1 MTPDCFALLPVDDLL
16 CVVSIL
22 VLILWSFYYILEL
35 FRQCG
40 ICFSFNHCNCTRA
53 LFEML
58 MCYRSLSHS
67 RYCHLLCATLSG
79 FYIRHRFTI
88 FTQIKI
94 NIYFLITTSLKSW
107 MDNNWL
113 CTIIVF
119 FCFFFLSF
127 SFLSIVVSL
136 FYLRPLISPLVSSNC
151 SFLGNSMEIGT
162 IYINKQVTC
171 QYI

>member
-1 MTPDCFALLPVDDLL
+1 MPPNCFALHPVDDLL

-40 ICFSFNHCNCTRA
+40 ICFSFYPCNCIRA

-58 MCYRSLSHS
+58 LCYRRLGHS

-79 FYIRHRFTI
+79 FYIRHRLTI

-94 NIYFLITTSLKSW
+94 NIYFLITTNLKSW

-119 FCFFFLSF
+119 FCFCSLVLFLFVHCIIIVLFTASDQPVGIFKLFFLGK
-127 SFLSIVVSL
+127 
-136 FYLRPLISPLVSSNC
+136 FY
-151 SFLGNSMEIGT
+151 GNWND
-162 IYINKQVTC
+162 IYQ
-171 QYI
+171 